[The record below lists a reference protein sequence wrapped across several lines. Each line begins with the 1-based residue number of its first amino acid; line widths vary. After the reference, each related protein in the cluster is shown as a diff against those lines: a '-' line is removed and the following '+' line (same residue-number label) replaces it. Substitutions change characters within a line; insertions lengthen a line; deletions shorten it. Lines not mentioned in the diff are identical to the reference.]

1 LREQRGLNVEL
12 AGKWCRDIVRE
23 VFSAVRG
30 DLFWERYLEGL
41 AANAVVEQSLHL
53 AVLKEP
59 YLEFILRGEKTVESR
74 FSRRRC
80 APYNVV
86 TEGDVLILKRQS
98 GPVLGLCRVAQAWF
112 YELDP
117 GSWKT
122 IREDFTAA
130 LRAEDPEFWRDREGA
145 SFATLMSIDQ
155 IKRLPAIGCGKR
167 DRRGWVLLRK
177 AMGGA
182 ELWNLQASRS
192 S

>member
-1 LREQRGLNVEL
+1 MEVAR
-12 AGKWCRDIVRE
+12 KWCGDIVRE

-30 DLFWERYLEGL
+30 NLFWEPYLERL
-41 AANAVVEQSLHL
+41 AANAAIEQSVHL
-53 AVLKEP
+53 AVLREP
-59 YLEFILRGEKTVESR
+59 YLEFIFRGEKTVESR

-86 TEGDVLILKRQS
+86 VAGDVLILKRQS

-117 GSWKT
+117 RSWKM

-155 IKRLPAIGCGKR
+155 IKRLPAIECGKR
-167 DRRGWVLLRK
+167 DRRGWVLLR
-177 AMGGA
+177 AVGGA
-182 ELWNLQASRS
+182 ELWK
-192 S
+192 